1 MHSAPDSPPAGDS
14 SRPMAQ
20 RSPIDD
26 LESLLEKYS
35 PSDSVRMQQAE
46 SLRLTNPV
54 GLLPNTM
61 QSLSSLPDGV
71 STASSLYDVIEIAKW
86 IAFYGGKTAN
96 DLVELTHPNDPRRT
110 HALEFYEAWTRL
122 TVGLD
127 IRLASAVEEQQNSLA
142 HDLHRYFAD

>member
-1 MHSAPDSPPAGDS
+1 
-14 SRPMAQ
+14 MAQ

-35 PSDSVRMQQAE
+35 RSDSVRMQQAE

-54 GLLPNTM
+54 GLIPNTM

-86 IAFYGGKTAN
+86 IAFYGTLILSTP
-96 DLVELTHPNDPRRT
+96 DLYMWPIPMT
-110 HALEFYEAWTRL
+110 
-122 TVGLD
+122 
-127 IRLASAVEEQQNSLA
+127 
-142 HDLHRYFAD
+142 